1 MGSKVEI
8 KENRSKQSLKDGTED
23 LKKSPSENLSKE
35 KSLSQTQLSKQ
46 SISTTDKNENDANV
60 HQKEP
65 DLKTKI
71 LSGSIPEKEH
81 CTVLTEEASASDICN
96 LAGLPAY
103 CKIVKAAIKMENQ
116 DTQPRKSRIDL
127 ASLPTRQ
134 YLDQTVVPILM
145 NALSHLAKERPPE
158 PIAALAAYLLKNRSN
173 FEQIPSETNSPPA
186 EPETAKNNVN

>member
-71 LSGSIPEKEH
+71 LSG
-81 CTVLTEEASASDICN
+81 
-96 LAGLPAY
+96 
-103 CKIVKAAIKMENQ
+103 
-116 DTQPRKSRIDL
+116 
-127 ASLPTRQ
+127 
-134 YLDQTVVPILM
+134 
-145 NALSHLAKERPPE
+145 
-158 PIAALAAYLLKNRSN
+158 
-173 FEQIPSETNSPPA
+173 
-186 EPETAKNNVN
+186 